1 MRKYFSSLLILCV
14 TLLLCSCQV
23 TPPKSSNVRPVMQQS
38 ILNGLYNNKSLSAK
52 SNKQKQ
58 LPSAVSNALTPG
70 LNVSLPDAG
79 KTQARRFNISV
90 NNVPARDF
98 FMGLVKDFPESI
110 MVSPDIKGAISLTLK
125 KVTVPEVL
133 GAVRDVYGY
142 DFETTDYGYKI
153 LPRELQTRIFTV
165 NFLDILR
172 NSDSETTISSGQ
184 ISSKIKGAGD
194 NTIATTTT
202 KEAKP
207 STLVSTTSKEDVWKN
222 LTETVKAVIG
232 NAKGSKVIVN
242 PTAGLIVAR
251 AYPGQLRRIAQYL
264 DSVQNIMKR
273 EVIIEAKVLEVRLR
287 AQYQAG
293 INWNIL
299 GLSQTGYKN
308 FEDPFSSIKEFSQF
322 FKLAISHG
330 GDFST
335 VINLLN
341 AQGNV
346 NVLSNPRVST
356 LNNQKAVIKVGEDRF
371 YITNIES
378 TTTTNSGSTGDTV
391 GQDVDFTPFFSGIA
405 LDVTPQVD
413 GKGNVTMHIHPIVSK
428 VTQDDKKYKIND
440 KLQEVPMAQSEI
452 RESDSIVRAK
462 SGQVII
468 IGGLMEDASADYQ
481 TSAPGADQL
490 PGIKNLFKSPNKSSG
505 KFELVIL
512 LKATVVGSKTWLNA
526 LHKESQRFHSL
537 PRGEF
542 AYTAKLRDTPMVK

>member
-23 TPPKSSNVRPVMQQS
+23 TPPKSSNVRPAMQQS
-38 ILNGLYNNKSLSAK
+38 ILNGLYNNKNLAAK
-52 SNKQKQ
+52 NNKQKQ
-58 LPSAVSNALTPG
+58 LPSAVSNALTPE
-70 LNVSLPDAG
+70 LNVNLPGVG
-79 KTQARRFNISV
+79 KKQARRFNISV

-98 FMGLVKDFPESI
+98 FMGLVKDSPESI
-110 MVSPDIKGAISLTLK
+110 MVSPVIKGNISLTLK

-142 DFETTDYGYKI
+142 DFETTAYGYKI
-153 LPRELQTRIFTV
+153 LPRELQTRIFSV

-172 NSDSETTISSGQ
+172 KSDSETTISSGQ
-184 ISSKIKGAGD
+184 ISSKIKGSGD

-207 STLVSTTSKEDVWKN
+207 SALVSTTSKEDMWKN

-232 NAKGSKVIVN
+232 DAKGSKVIVN
-242 PTAGLIVAR
+242 PPAGLIIAR
-251 AYPGQLRRIAQYL
+251 AYPGQLRKIAQYL

-273 EVIIEAKVLEVRLR
+273 EVIIEAKVLEVHLT
-287 AQYQAG
+287 AKYQAG

-299 GLSQTGYKN
+299 GLSQTGYQN
-308 FEDPFSSIKEFSQF
+308 FEEPFTSVKAFTQF
-322 FKLAISHG
+322 FKLSISHG

-346 NVLSNPRVST
+346 DVLSNPRVST

-371 YITNIES
+371 YITNLES
-378 TTTTNSGSTGDTV
+378 TTTTNVGSAGDTI

-405 LDVTPQVD
+405 LDVTPQID
-413 GKGNVTMHIHPIVSK
+413 SKGNVTMHIHPIVSK
-428 VTQDDKKYKIND
+428 VTQDDKKYVINGES
-440 KLQEVPMAQSEI
+440 QEVPMAQSQI

-462 SGQVII
+462 SGQVIV

-490 PGIKNLFKSPNKSSG
+490 PGIKNLFKSPNRSSG

-512 LKATVVGSKTWLNA
+512 LKATVVGSKTWINT
-526 LHKESQRFHSL
+526 LHKESQRFHTL
-537 PRGEF
+537 PKRNF
-542 AYTAKLRDTPMVK
+542 AYTAKLSTKAMVK